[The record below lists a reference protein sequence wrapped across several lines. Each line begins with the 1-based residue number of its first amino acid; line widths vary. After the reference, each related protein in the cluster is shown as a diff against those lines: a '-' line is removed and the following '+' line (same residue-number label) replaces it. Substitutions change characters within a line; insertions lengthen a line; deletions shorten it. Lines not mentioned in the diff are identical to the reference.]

1 MANMIKSNEFDRMEG
16 KGKLNKDLLIVVG
29 ITMFTFLLSATFD
42 GFEKL
47 LTFSRLGEAFEIDE
61 LFPTILFGSIALCW
75 FSIRRQKDSIQCIIE
90 RKQVEEDLI
99 KEKDF
104 IHEVLN
110 NVDSLVVVSDL
121 NGNIV
126 KLNGAGER
134 LSGYRFEE
142 IQERSFWDIL
152 ISSEERESVKSN
164 FANVK
169 TKGLPNTC
177 QNHCIAK
184 DGGIR
189 LINWRNTVLRNPDGS
204 LKYILST
211 GLDITEQNGAEEAL
225 RSSEKRF
232 RELADSLPQVI
243 FETDQKGKLTY
254 VNQNAYDLFGYT
266 RNDFEKGINAIDML
280 IAEDRERAAN
290 GIAKV
295 LEGKYVE
302 HNEYNGQ
309 RKDGTTFPIS
319 IHSNRIVRNNNLE
332 GLRGLIID
340 LTKIKADEKEKSEL
354 QTQLQHAQRME
365 AIGTLAGGIA
375 HDFNNILTAII
386 GYTELAMEDTPKK
399 SLPFSNL
406 QNVLLAAS
414 RVKDLVQQILAFSR
428 QAESM
433 TKPVYVKAMVK
444 EAIKFLRASIPATI
458 DIAQNIQSDS
468 MVTADPSQIL
478 QVIMN
483 LCSNAAH
490 AMRNKGGILGI
501 SLEDVE
507 FYLYT
512 TAPIGEMEVRKFIK
526 LTVDDTGFGIPPELT
541 DRIFD
546 PFFTTKERGEGTGM
560 GLSVVHGIVNEMGGK
575 IQVESEMGKGAAF
588 KIYMPVI
595 ENDAIQRIDKTKII
609 PMGKERILFVD
620 DEAIQ
625 VDLGKQILERIGYN
639 VTTRT
644 SSVEALE
651 FFRAKPSEIDLVV
664 TDMTMPKMTGDKL
677 AKSILDIR
685 SDIPIIL
692 CTGYS
697 EQITEEKAREIG
709 IRGFAMKPMVIE
721 QLAHLVREAIDQ

>member
-1 MANMIKSNEFDRMEG
+1 MANMVKSNAFDQIEG
-16 KGKLNKDLLIVVG
+16 KGGRTKDLVIVVG
-29 ITMFTFLLSATFD
+29 ITMFTFLFSATFD
-42 GFEKL
+42 IYEML
-47 LTFSRLGEAFEIDE
+47 LSFSRSWEAIEIDE
-61 LFPTILFGSIALCW
+61 LFPTILVGAIALCW
-75 FSIRRQKDSIQCIIE
+75 YSVRRQKDSKQCVIE
-90 RKQVEEDLI
+90 RKQAEEDLK

-104 IHEVLN
+104 IYEVLN
-110 NVDSLVVVSDL
+110 NVDSLVVAIDQH
-121 NGNIV
+121 GKTI

-134 LSGYRFEE
+134 LSGCRIEE
-142 IQERSFWDIL
+142 IQERPFWDIL
-152 ISSEERESVKSN
+152 VIPEERESVKSI
-164 FANVK
+164 FADAM
-169 TKGLPNTC
+169 TKGLPNTS
-177 QNHCIAK
+177 QYHCISK
-184 DGGIR
+184 DSGIR
-189 LINWRNTVLRNPDGS
+189 LINWRNKILRNPDGS
-204 LKYILST
+204 VKYILFT
-211 GLDITEQNGAEEAL
+211 GLDITEQNKAEEAL
-225 RSSEKRF
+225 RNSEKRF

-243 FETDQKGKLTY
+243 FETDQMGKLTY

-266 RNDFEKGINAIDML
+266 RNDFEKGVNALNML

-290 GIAKV
+290 DIARV
-295 LEGKYVE
+295 LDGKYVE
-302 HNEYNGQ
+302 HNEYTGQ
-309 RKDGTTFPIS
+309 RKDGTAFPIS
-319 IHSNRIVRNNNLE
+319 IHSNRIVSNNSLA

-340 LTKIKADEKEKSEL
+340 LTKIKADEKEKSNL

-386 GYTELAMEDTPKK
+386 GYTELAMDDTPKE
-399 SLPFSNL
+399 SLTFSNL
-406 QNVLLAAS
+406 KNVLLAAN
-414 RVKDLVQQILAFSR
+414 RVKDLVHHILTFSR
-428 QAESM
+428 QADSR

-458 DIAQNIQSDS
+458 DIDQNIRSDS
-468 MVTADPSQIL
+468 IVTADPSQIS

-490 AMRNKGGILGI
+490 AMRNKGGILKI

-507 FYLYT
+507 IDLRT
-512 TAPIGEMEVRKFIK
+512 TEPASKMEARKFIK
-526 LTVDDTGFGIPPELT
+526 LTVDDTGYGIPPELT

-560 GLSVVHGIVNEMGGK
+560 GLSVVHGLVEKIGGK
-575 IQVESEMGKGAAF
+575 IQVESKMGKGATF

-595 ENDAIQRIDKTKII
+595 ENDAKQEMNKTNII
-609 PMGKERILFVD
+609 PIGRERILFVD
-620 DEAIQ
+620 DEAFQ

-639 VTTRT
+639 VITST

-651 FFRAKPSEIDLVV
+651 LFRAKPDEIDLVV

-677 AKSILDIR
+677 AKNILDIR

-697 EQITEEKAREIG
+697 EQITEEQAREIG
-709 IRGFAMKPMVIE
+709 IRGFAMKPMLIE